1 VKIEGVFPAALTPRA
16 EGSTAVD
23 FAASLDLLDFL
34 EAHRVDGIALFG
46 STGEFPHF
54 SIDDRTRLVGMA
66 AKRVR
71 VPLLVNAS
79 HSTLEGAVQIGQEA
93 AGAGAAAVLIMPPY
107 YFRYGQEEI
116 RAFCLQFA
124 EQVDIPVYLYNI
136 PFLTTELELQTSLD
150 LLATGAFAG
159 IKDSGGKWE
168 HFEALQAL
176 AVSRGFSVLTG
187 AEVLYS
193 RMRRAGIAGTISGVA
208 TVLPELLVAIDRRV
222 RAGQDTVQLDAYL
235 ADFAHRV
242 LSFPFPIGVKEAAAV
257 RGIKS
262 GPNASPLGPDQTRH
276 LEAFRAWFREC
287 LPQILQASEEHDSKL
302 NPAVAGLSD

>member
-1 VKIEGVFPAALTPRA
+1 VKIEGVLPAALTPRA

-23 FAASLDLLDFL
+23 FSASLDLLDFL
-34 EAHRVDGIALFG
+34 ESHHVDGIALFG
-46 STGEFPHF
+46 STGEFTHF

-71 VPLLVNAS
+71 VPLVVNAS
-79 HSTLEGAVQIGQEA
+79 HSTLEGAVQIAQEA

-124 EQVDIPVYLYNI
+124 EQVDIPVYLYNM
-136 PFLTTELELQTSLD
+136 PFSTTELELQTSLD
-150 LLATGAFAG
+150 LLSTGEFAG

-176 AVSRGFSVLTG
+176 AVSRAFSVLTG

-193 RMRRAGIAGTISGVA
+193 RMKRAGVAGTISGFA
-208 TVLPELLVAIDRRV
+208 SVLPELIVAIDRRV
-222 RAGQDTVQLDAYL
+222 RAGQDTVKLDAYL
-235 ADFAHRV
+235 AEFAQRA
-242 LSFPFPIGVKEAAAV
+242 LGFPFPIGVKEAAAV

-262 GPNASPLGPDQTRH
+262 GPNASPLGSDQSRR
-276 LEAFRAWFREC
+276 LEDFRAWFRER
-287 LPQILQASEEHDSKL
+287 LPEILQASQEHADL
-302 NPAVAGLSD
+302 NPAEPSLSD